1 MKIQALKNKKILIL
15 GFGLEG
21 LDTFLFLKKRFP
33 KKEIFV
39 ADIKELKEFDS
50 KSKKALKKASLISGK
65 NYLSRIKGFDV
76 IVKTPG
82 IPLGRIK
89 KYVGRAIVTSQT
101 ELFLDNCKSSVVG
114 ITGTKGKS
122 TTSALLCH
130 VLKKNGFD
138 AYLVG
143 NIETPALSYL
153 EKAKKKTIFVYEMSC
168 HQLDGLRKS
177 PDVAVFLNVYPEHL
191 DYYKSFKEYFSAK
204 ANIALHQK
212 KSDYFVFNPKFSL
225 IKVLAKKVK
234 SKSVPIKNDKI
245 VSNITHQD
253 NLNAVL
259 EVCRILKL
267 SRDKALKAMGSFKKL
282 AHRLEYA
289 GEHKGIR
296 FYDDSISTIPEST
309 IYALEELGSDVQ
321 TLIAGGLDRGINYK
335 KLGKRIDSSK
345 VKTLILFPDSGEKI
359 LKTIKRKINHHFV
372 SSMDAAVELCFKNT
386 EKGKICLLSPASSSY
401 NLFKNFKERGDLFKK
416 YAKSH
421 EKRK

>member
-1 MKIQALKNKKILIL
+1 MKIQSLKNKKILIL

-21 LDTFLFLKKRFP
+21 LDTLLFLKKKFP

-50 KSKKALKKASLISGK
+50 KSKKALKKAFLISGK

-76 IVKTPG
+76 IIKTPG
-82 IPLGRIK
+82 IPLSRIK
-89 KYVGRAIVTSQT
+89 KYAGKAIITSQT
-101 ELFLDNCKSSVVG
+101 GLFLDNCKSSVVG

-122 TTSALLCH
+122 TTSALLYH
-130 VLKKNGFD
+130 VFKKNGFD

-143 NIETPALSYL
+143 NIETPVLSYL

-177 PDVAVFLNVYPEHL
+177 PHIAVFLNIYPEHL

-212 KSDYFVFNPKFSL
+212 KSDYFVFNPKFNL
-225 IKVLAKKVK
+225 IKSLAKKVK
-234 SKSVPIKNDKI
+234 SKAVPIKNDKI

-253 NLNAVL
+253 NLNAVFG
-259 EVCRILKL
+259 VCKLLKL
-267 SRDKALKAMGSFKKL
+267 NQGKVLRAMKTFKKL

-289 GEHKGIR
+289 GEVKDII

-309 IYALEELGSDVQ
+309 IYALDKLGDDVQ
-321 TLIAGGLDRGINYK
+321 TLIVGGLNRGIDYK

-345 VKTLILFPDSGEKI
+345 VKTLILFPDSGKKI
-359 LKTIKRKINHHFV
+359 FKSVKRKISHHFV
-372 SSMDAAVELCFKNT
+372 SSMDKAVELCFKST
-386 EKGKICLLSPASSSY
+386 DKGKICLLSPASSSY
-401 NLFKNFKERGDLFKK
+401 NLFKNFKVRGDLFKK
-416 YAKSH
+416 HIKRH